1 MGRVS
6 WIAGFILLS
15 GCGALGDV
23 ITGKANVV
31 ARAGGEELTVTQL
44 ADLLVAWEKRPIRW
58 EFVDHFVRHWV
69 DITLLAQRLAT
80 GDSLLDTAVVLEATW
95 PHVHQFLIADLQ
107 SQLFAQRVPLDSAAV
122 DSIYRAG
129 ELRILWHILRRV
141 SQQMTPEE
149 KEAQRASATRI
160 RERLLRGGSWEE
172 ANAQNEDSNAR
183 LAGGDLGIVRRGQMV
198 PAFERAGFGLAPGE
212 LSEVTETA
220 VGYHIVYRPRLEEIP
235 RFARSL
241 ESTLSTEFDSLYVE
255 ELLSENNVTI
265 RPDAASGIREL
276 AEYPPPY
283 LGSNRVLA
291 TYRGERFTA
300 GDFVRWLQFLP
311 IDVHEQ
317 VIDAP
322 DEEIDS
328 LVRRL
333 VAQELLWDQVE
344 TVGLTVSDSL
354 YDWVRRRYR
363 EQLASLWRAVNIS
376 PESLMVAA
384 ATPVER
390 ERIALQRVTRY
401 LEAEAAGETLLQT
414 VQPFLAAWLGR
425 NAAWEIRQRGIERAM
440 ARARD
445 MREARQSDSSSNQ
458 G

>member
-44 ADLLVAWEKRPIRW
+44 ADLLVTWEKRPIRW

-129 ELRILWHILRRV
+129 ELRVLWHILRRV

-149 KEAQRASATRI
+149 KEAQRASAARI
-160 RERLLRGGSWEE
+160 RERLLHGGSWEE
-172 ANAQNEDSNAR
+172 ANAQNEDGNAR

-220 VGYHIVYRPRLEEIP
+220 VGYHVVYRPRLEEIP

-241 ESTLSTEFDSLYVE
+241 EPTLSAEFDSLYVE
-255 ELLSENNVTI
+255 ELLSENSVMI

-322 DEEIDS
+322 DDEIDS

-363 EQLASLWRAVNIS
+363 DQLASLWRAVNIS
-376 PESLMVAA
+376 PESLVVAA

-390 ERIALQRVTRY
+390 ERIAQQRVTRH
-401 LEAEAAGETLLQT
+401 LEAVAAGETWLRA

-425 NAAWEIRQRGIERAM
+425 NAAWEIRQRGMERAM

-458 G
+458 R